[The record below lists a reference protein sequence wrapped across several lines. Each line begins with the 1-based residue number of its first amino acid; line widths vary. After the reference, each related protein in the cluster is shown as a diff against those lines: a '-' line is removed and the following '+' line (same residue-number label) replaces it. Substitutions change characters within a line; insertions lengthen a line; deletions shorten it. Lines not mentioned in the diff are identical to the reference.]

1 MSSFPA
7 NSAPSFAES
16 LREQDELFYA
26 VFPQA
31 RSNQHFDFHI
41 GYTCLANNSSEPP
54 VCRSSNLFNQS
65 QGQHLHR
72 HG

>member
-1 MSSFPA
+1 MSSLPVS
-7 NSAPSFAES
+7 SAPSFAES

-31 RSNQHFDFHI
+31 RSTEHFDFHI
-41 GYTCLANNSSEPP
+41 GYACLANISSEPP
-54 VCRSSNLFNQS
+54 VCRSSDSFNQI
-65 QGQHLHR
+65 QGRHLHR